1 MQMDVQDLAGRKHS
15 RSWDLA
21 HGMTPNR
28 VFNSPLLTSRLP
40 GQGEIEVSSTMY
52 FPMHDKP

>member
-1 MQMDVQDLAGRKHS
+1 MDVQDLSNRKHS
-15 RSWDLA
+15 RSWELA
-21 HGMTPNR
+21 HGMTPHR

-40 GQGEIEVSSTMY
+40 AQGEIEVSSTMY